1 MRMLSVLLAAL
12 IGSASYTMAVS
23 AKADEQLVIENK
35 TKGMIVRFYAQPANG
50 KGQKVELFKK
60 RGLGSGKSRT
70 VSIPVVGDNCLVQ
83 IRAEFEEADETQG
96 YESFSEKLNVCEIG
110 TYTIE

>member
-12 IGSASYTMAVS
+12 VGSASFAISVS
-23 AKADEQLVIENK
+23 ARADEQLVIENK
-35 TKGMIVRFYAQPANG
+35 TRGMILRFYAQPANG
-50 KGQKVELFKK
+50 KGPKVELFKK
-60 RGLGSGKSRT
+60 RGLGGGKSRT

-83 IRAEFEEADETQG
+83 IRAEFEDANETQG
-96 YESFSEKLNVCEIG
+96 YESFSEQLNVCEVG